1 MHRFGAEFYRA
12 DRSVLRLGGVVAVVG
27 SGRPATSAA
36 GRGISGLVPR
46 GFELRFFMGAS
57 QAKVSSQET
66 QAQDSRDE
74 ILKAA
79 MHLFANRGFH
89 ETSMSEVAR
98 EARVSKALIFWHF
111 KTKEELFLAV
121 LNRLLEPYF
130 IDFAEEAAQLDER
143 QQTLKLVELY
153 LIFVRDN
160 ASSVRFFLAQLLREQ
175 KISDALSEQVM
186 KLYSSYRA
194 MLVELITRARAKGQ
208 CETGLSALNGLL
220 IEFLFM
226 GGDSVNSQSAVEMVD
241 EWLFRETHK
250 RSPAGGKAVA

>member
-1 MHRFGAEFYRA
+1 VAEIGKG
-12 DRSVLRLGGVVAVVG
+12 RLGPSA
-27 SGRPATSAA
+27 SRP
-36 GRGISGLVPR
+36 GIGERGAVPR

-66 QAQDSRDE
+66 QSQDSRDE

-130 IDFAEEAAQLDER
+130 IDFAEEAQQLDER

-153 LIFVRDN
+153 LLFVRDN

-186 KLYSSYRA
+186 RLYSSYRA
-194 MLVELITRARAKGQ
+194 MLVELISRAREKRL
-208 CETGLSALNGLL
+208 CETGLSPETAAAFIVSALNGLL

-226 GGDSVNSQSAVEMVD
+226 GGTTIDPESAIAMVD
-241 EWLFRETHK
+241 EWLFRETNK
-250 RSPAGGKAVA
+250 RNPTGGKAVA